1 MQQRQWLILSILK
14 KKPEKE
20 AVMKENSVLG
30 VNLGYVL
37 LRDADIAGGVRVH
50 RLLLALQHKLLMVHL
65 SNVHLFLL
73 CSSSV
78 LIKGFDLHVH
88 TRSSLKR
95 RCVDSKA
102 NVLLS
107 RLVTSDHLDG
117 AELHVDGHVGPVAD
131 GDHVLLPSI
140 NVLLSMIGNALR
152 KTDTFYAHCLKPHQI
167 LF

>member
-1 MQQRQWLILSILK
+1 
-14 KKPEKE
+14 
-20 AVMKENSVLG
+20 MKENSVLS
-30 VNLGYVL
+30 VTLGDVL
-37 LRDADIAGGVRVH
+37 LRDADVAGGVRVH

-88 TRSSLKR
+88 ACSSLKR
-95 RCVDSKA
+95 RCIDSKA
-102 NVLLS
+102 NVPLS

-117 AELHVDGHVGPVAD
+117 VELHVDGHVGSVAD

-140 NVLLSMIGNALR
+140 NVLLSMIGDALR
-152 KTDTFYAHCLKPHQI
+152 KTDALSTHGLKTHQI
-167 LF
+167 LFLNTKLRSNLL